1 MASNIN
7 IKVTENVKKE
17 LDDLKLESESYNVLL
32 QRLMRENKEL
42 RQDKEMLM
50 KIAMKTPDSIA
61 FPQITHST
69 YFALM
74 QVLKQDN
81 LSNKDKL
88 SHLKSYLQG
97 VLAIDPDEVL
107 KNVYQYQKDFDM
119 GNNTEVLNELVVWIT
134 SYYDVK

>member
-7 IKVTENVKKE
+7 IKVSENVKKE
-17 LDDLKLESESYNVLL
+17 LDDLKLESETYNVLL

-42 RQDKEMLM
+42 RHDKETLM

-74 QVLKQDN
+74 QVLNDN
-81 LSNKDKL
+81 ALSNIDKL
-88 SHLKSYLQG
+88 NYLKMYLKPS
-97 VLAIDPDEVL
+97 LEINH
-107 KNVYQYQKDFDM
+107 K
-119 GNNTEVLNELVVWIT
+119 EVLNAINSFSDEFEEYNDFLLNLTMWIEKQ
-134 SYYDVK
+134 YDETQE